1 MTKDEFNTKVIEGLE
16 LLQAWVQSNEF
27 EELVLSGEPLVVSPQ
42 YSTSPVNWTNQ
53 IQLNTYRKM
62 GLEVGLLAAINE
74 EADGFSVDFVKEN
87 PAFIDQLTTAMLDK
101 CGVALRDQVHAVAL
115 AGGTQAQQLQG
126 VRAHVAGLL
135 YQSRQHLAGA
145 HAAPV
150 QH

>member
-1 MTKDEFNTKVIEGLE
+1 MKQDEFNHKVIEGLE
-16 LLQAWVQSNEF
+16 LLKAWVESKAF
-27 EELVLSGEPLVVSPQ
+27 EDLVLLGEPLAVSD

-53 IQLNTYRKM
+53 LQLHVYRKM
-62 GLEVGLLAAINE
+62 GLEVGLLRELE
-74 EADGFSVDFVKEN
+74 EHEDGFSTGFPEEQ
-87 PAFIDQLTTAMLDK
+87 PAFVDALTRDMLER
-101 CGVALRDQVHAVAL
+101 CSTALRDQTHAVAL